1 MNPWEK
7 RHQFM
12 LDQVEEMKKHK
23 WIVSEQAHRDMGE
36 AAFFEWI
43 AKFAKDF
50 RESWEMAH
58 GPVDE
63 FEKHDCEDVDENDE
77 REN

>member
-36 AAFFEWI
+36 AAFVEWI

-50 RESWEMAH
+50 RESWEREH

-63 FEKHDCEDVDENDE
+63 FEKQDCEDDDENDE
-77 REN
+77 

>member
-1 MNPWEK
+1 MSPWEK

-23 WIVSEQAHRDMGE
+23 WIESEKAARDMGE
-36 AAFFEWI
+36 EALFDWI
-43 AKFAKDF
+43 NKWAKEF
-50 RESWEMAH
+50 REQWEAEH

-63 FEKHDCEDVDENDE
+63 GLAERKEEN
-77 REN
+77 NGYYPF

>member
-7 RHQFM
+7 RRQFM

-50 RESWEMAH
+50 RTAWEKEH

-63 FEKHDCEDVDENDE
+63 VEDTKKEDTNGFAG
-77 REN
+77 